1 MKLLAALAF
10 LSAIQPGLQAQTVP
24 TKTPGVPFVTYYSP
38 KDYGAAP
45 QVFSFAQDDRGVLY
59 IGHGTGLL
67 EFDGTTFRTIRT
79 PGSVI
84 VRTMAK
90 DRLGRIWV
98 GTVGDFGVLTPNAE
112 GAMEYFSLLTALPKE
127 LRDFEDIQSIFVA
140 DQTIYIGLRDLLV
153 RLVLKKGNDFSD
165 AGAMKKPEAWE
176 VRNWRPKQRFG
187 PFQFVRGEIYVR
199 EPDTGLMRLRN
210 EKFELASADEAFT
223 KHAGTLSD
231 FARPG
236 DDKEQELLVLT
247 RDRGLYL
254 YDEKGGVRKFPT
266 DADDKLSSL
275 SLARSAV
282 LRDGT
287 LAIALSNGGLL
298 ILGRDGKTRQY
309 LDKPSGALPADG
321 VLNVFVD
328 RSGLLWL
335 GMQKG
340 FCSVEAPS
348 PLSDLGETSGLN
360 AFVNDIARH
369 EGILYVASMRGVLY
383 LNPLTNRFQEVAAER
398 DLFNRESW
406 GFLKVD
412 GNLLAATSTGIYRI
426 TDREATRIFRTPTSA
441 STVYAL
447 HRSRQ
452 NPKRLFLGLD
462 TGIASILYDAPNRV
476 VDEGRLVETPTIRS
490 FAEPEPGVMWLGLE
504 SRGVARVRIP
514 DDSLKNPTFERFGA
528 ENSIHQDGGISVHS
542 AGGRLLFA
550 SKKGVFEFDE
560 KTRKFSS
567 SSLFNVVSVA
577 GSPEEYSIVED
588 AEKNIW
594 INLGHESAILR
605 RQADGTYKADK
616 TPVQRIATL
625 GLTKIYPDS
634 GGVVWFAHQEGIV
647 RYDSKVEK
655 NYDADFPV
663 LIRKV
668 SSGDGTM
675 IYGGAKGRAEALQE
689 GLTFDKRSL
698 RFEYAAMAFEDTTS
712 NEYQSKLEGFD
723 SEWSHWSRETRRDY
737 TNLPPGEFAFRV
749 KARNLFG
756 HESKEAVIAFKI
768 LPPWYRTWWAFA
780 IYALALFAL
789 VFTIDRMQRR
799 RVVARERERSKLLE
813 AQLRARAAEA
823 QAQSVTA
830 KATALQA
837 ENERNKN
844 AELLSEIG
852 RELTSTLDFDT
863 IFYRLY
869 ERVNQLMD
877 ASVFGVG
884 LYHAQT
890 QEIEYRLAVEN
901 GKRYAPYKRDTR
913 DKNQFP
919 VWCVENCKTV
929 FINNVATEYS
939 KYITSYAEQH
949 KELEDGTVS
958 KSPVS
963 LMYLPLMIKNRVLG
977 VITVQSFERDAY
989 TDYHLNLLENLASYT
1004 SIALDNADAYRN
1016 LKAAQEQLVVQEKLA
1031 SLGALTAGIAHEIKN
1046 PLNFVNNFA
1055 DLSKDLMGELREEIE
1070 KHRNSIPA
1078 DDYGNIEGLLD
1089 DLGKNASKVNEHGKR
1104 ADSIVRSMLLHSRGQ
1119 RGERLPTDV
1128 NALLE
1133 EYVNLSYHGMR
1144 AQDAGFN
1151 VTLERNYSQE
1161 IGKIP
1166 IVPQDMSRVFLN
1178 ILNNACYAVRDKSK
1192 KQTNGYKPT
1201 VRVSTTLSGDC
1212 VEVKIRD
1219 NGMGIP
1225 DEVRDKIFNP
1235 FFTTKPSGQGTGLGL
1250 SISHDIVVQEH
1261 GGQLAVET
1269 EPGEFTEFTIRIP
1282 KEPRTGS

>member
-1 MKLLAALAF
+1 M
-10 LSAIQPGLQAQTVP
+10 AQ
-24 TKTPGVPFVTYYSP
+24 
-38 KDYGAAP
+38 
-45 QVFSFAQDDRGVLY
+45 
-59 IGHGTGLL
+59 
-67 EFDGTTFRTIRT
+67 
-79 PGSVI
+79 
-84 VRTMAK
+84 
-90 DRLGRIWV
+90 
-98 GTVGDFGVLTPNAE
+98 
-112 GAMEYFSLLTALPKE
+112 
-127 LRDFEDIQSIFVA
+127 
-140 DQTIYIGLRDLLV
+140 
-153 RLVLKKGNDFSD
+153 
-165 AGAMKKPEAWE
+165 
-176 VRNWRPKQRFG
+176 
-187 PFQFVRGEIYVR
+187 GEIFVR
-199 EPDTGLMRLRN
+199 EPKIGLLRLRN
-210 EKFELASADEAFT
+210 DSFELAPGGEAF
-223 KHAGTLSD
+223 KDNGGALSE
-231 FARPG
+231 FAAPG
-236 DDKEQELLVLT
+236 DTTEKSMLVLT
-247 RDRGLYL
+247 RDQGLYL
-254 YDEKGGVRKFPT
+254 YDKSGSFRRFPT
-266 DADDKLSSL
+266 DFDEKLKSL
-275 SLARSAV
+275 SPSRSTV

-287 LAIALSNGGLL
+287 LAIALSNGGLV
-298 ILGRDGKTRQY
+298 ILGRDGKARQY

-321 VLNVFVD
+321 VLTVFVD

-360 AFVNDIARH
+360 AFVNDISRH
-369 EGILYVASMRGVLY
+369 EGTLYVASMRGVLF
-383 LNPLTNRFQEVAAER
+383 LDPATNRFQQVAGER
-398 DLFNRESW
+398 ELFRGESW
-406 GFLKVD
+406 SFLNVD
-412 GNLLAATSTGIYRI
+412 GQLLAASSTGIYRLSNR
-426 TDREATRIFRTPTSA
+426 TATRIYRTPTSS
-441 STVYAL
+441 STIYAL

-462 TGIASILYDAPNRV
+462 TGVASVLYEPPTRIV
-476 VDEGRLVETPTIRS
+476 EEGTFLETPTIRS
-490 FAEPEPGVMWLGLE
+490 FAEPQPGNLWLGLE
-504 SRGVARVRIP
+504 SKGVARIRIP
-514 DDSLKNPTFERFGA
+514 DASLKNPIYERYGQ
-528 ENSIHQDGGISVHS
+528 ENSIHQDGGISVHL
-542 AGGRLLFA
+542 AAGRLLFA

-560 KTRKFSS
+560 STRKFSS
-567 SSLFNVVSVA
+567 SKLFNVVSVA

-588 AEKNIW
+588 SAKNIW

-605 RQADGTYKADK
+605 REPDGTYRPDK

-634 GGVVWFAHQEGIV
+634 DGVVWFAHQEGIV
-647 RYDSKVEK
+647 RYDSKVK
-655 NYDADFPV
+655 KDYNADFPV
-663 LIRKV
+663 LIRRV
-668 SSGDGTM
+668 SSGDGAL
-675 IYGGAKGRAEALQE
+675 IYGGAKGRSEVLAD
-689 GLTFDKRSL
+689 GLTFDNRSL
-698 RFEYAAMAFEDTTS
+698 RFEYAAMAFEDTSS

-723 SEWSHWSRETRRDY
+723 SEWSHWSKENRRDY
-737 TNLPPGEFAFRV
+737 TNLPPGDFAFRV

-756 HESKEAVIAFKI
+756 HESQEAVIAFKI

-780 IYALALFAL
+780 SYALMLFGL
-789 VFTIDRMQRR
+789 VFSIDRLQRR

-852 RELTSTLDFDT
+852 RELTSSLDFDT

-869 ERVNQLMD
+869 ERVNELMD

-884 LYHAQT
+884 LYHAQS

-901 GKRYAPYKRDTR
+901 GKRYAPYKRDAR

-919 VWCVENCKTV
+919 VWCVENRKTV

-963 LMYLPLMIKNRVLG
+963 LMYLPLMVKDRVLG

-1070 KHRNSIPA
+1070 KHRTSIPA
-1078 DDYGNIEGLLD
+1078 DDYDNIEGLLD

-1119 RGERLPTDV
+1119 RGERIPTDI

-1151 VTLERNYSQE
+1151 VTLERDYSRE
-1161 IGKIP
+1161 IGKIQ

-1178 ILNNACYAVRDKSK
+1178 ILNNACYAVRDKTK
-1192 KQTNGYKPT
+1192 KATNGYKPT
-1201 VRVSTTLSGDC
+1201 VRVATTVSGDY

-1225 DEVRDKIFNP
+1225 DDVRDKIFNP

-1269 EPGEFTEFTIRIP
+1269 EPGEFTEFTIRLP